1 MGKPWGMGEL
11 GARTMGSGRRAGDGW
26 MSCGWEA
33 MGTGKPGGRCRGS
46 ELATGRKGKWWGR
59 YKGLS
64 EQGGS
69 CKGSGRATGGLTREV
84 LRGRGRSPNIFGAPE
99 SLQNDP
105 GSPKL
110 GGGGVGWGD
119 SVQTKFNLLQIS
131 PNTNQAKFLQL
142 A

>member
-1 MGKPWGMGEL
+1 
-11 GARTMGSGRRAGDGW
+11 
-26 MSCGWEA
+26 

-110 GGGGVGWGD
+110 GGGVIR
-119 SVQTKFNLLQIS
+119 SKPNLICFRLAQIRTKPNFFSLHDPKMDLLRV
-131 PNTNQAKFLQL
+131 A
-142 A
+142 